1 MAKKTTDASAD
12 ASASADP
19 RPLEERLRRLEE
31 IARLLDVGDR
41 PIDEQLALFSEG
53 MALAN
58 ACRAELEQAQLK
70 VEELSGE

>member
-1 MAKKTTDASAD
+1 MAKKTAD
-12 ASASADP
+12 TAPDP
-19 RPLEERLRRLEE
+19 RPLEERLKRLEE

>member
-1 MAKKTTDASAD
+1 MAKKTAD
-12 ASASADP
+12 TAPDP
-19 RPLEERLRRLEE
+19 RPLEERLKRLEE

-53 MALAN
+53 MVLAN